1 MNNDFINLTGAWPEG
16 YFFTDKKGFA
26 KWGSTVKMTGMEDMG
41 EAYQYLQGLNG
52 KKKGNKKCT
61 IFWLL
66 LDQSTN
72 LKIKSTLQK
81 ARWKVVIMKWLII
94 HLIKTYLHLKYFKIF
109 IRNFF

>member
-52 KKKGNKKCT
+52 KKKGNKKCN

-66 LDQSTN
+66 LGSIYKFKDKKYTP
-72 LKIKSTLQK
+72 KGEVKSRYNEVTDN
-81 ARWKVVIMKWLII
+81 
-94 HLIKTYLHLKYFKIF
+94 IF
-109 IRNFF
+109 D